1 MIKQLY
7 ICVDSELGQEP
18 SRIRG
23 GEAEEVD
30 QLLNACTTAT
40 AMIVR
45 ALVGVAVI
53 LPVITVKKIATL
65 TLSCNIWK
73 NLKESY
79 NRVTILKAKMNGPME
94 EGEDSSGSSF
104 EELNIINN

>member
-1 MIKQLY
+1 MAKNQVALD
-7 ICVDSELGQEP
+7 V
-18 SRIRG
+18 
-23 GEAEEVD
+23 EAEEVD

-53 LPVITVKKIATL
+53 LPVITVKKIATI

-79 NRVTILKAKMNGPME
+79 NRVTILKAKINGPME
-94 EGEDSSGSSF
+94 ESEDSSR
-104 EELNIINN
+104 EIINKNVFEKLVKFEIFFK

>member
-7 ICVDSELGQEP
+7 IFLDSELGQEP
-18 SRIRG
+18 SHIRD
-23 GEAEEVD
+23 EDEEVD

-53 LPVITVKKIATL
+53 LPVITVKKIATI

-94 EGEDSSGSSF
+94 ESEDSSGSSF